1 MKITFIKKTLL
12 ILGAILIF
20 ISCSK
25 EDIDNVI
32 TNTGEVQNIDKTFL
46 AQIKKSAQE
55 FDKNTIWKGYDFS
68 SQPMYFIYRDANK
81 KPLRGYLINPKKEI
95 SGAEKLKEEDANG
108 LNVYRFD
115 RDVIKLNKA
124 LKSGNDLFEFFYKIE
139 GDAYYSQIYSDKT
152 IADKFNGAIQFA
164 THEVFHVF
172 QFATWKGTANVIQ
185 NEEKYPINTDL
196 LALQLLTLKISAKM
210 PTLTNKS
217 EIKEYLKMY
226 VAIRNKEMSIDPTP
240 NAMVKNMANEQEK
253 GEGTAKFIEVMNSY
267 KIIPDYSTA
276 FGIDNFSSFQ
286 TKKDMRSYF
295 AFGIW
300 YDTGAAVSHMLKNQE
315 AEIEEQ
321 IKAGKTLFGI
331 AKPHLNLSTAQEAA
345 ALQAAKSEFNWA
357 NIEAE
362 ALRLTQ
368 LN

>member
-1 MKITFIKKTLL
+1 
-12 ILGAILIF
+12 
-20 ISCSK
+20 
-25 EDIDNVI
+25 
-32 TNTGEVQNIDKTFL
+32 
-46 AQIKKSAQE
+46 
-55 FDKNTIWKGYDFS
+55 
-68 SQPMYFIYRDANK
+68 
-81 KPLRGYLINPKKEI
+81 
-95 SGAEKLKEEDANG
+95 
-108 LNVYRFD
+108 
-115 RDVIKLNKA
+115 
-124 LKSGNDLFEFFYKIE
+124 
-139 GDAYYSQIYSDKT
+139 
-152 IADKFNGAIQFA
+152 
-164 THEVFHVF
+164 
-172 QFATWKGTANVIQ
+172 
-185 NEEKYPINTDL
+185 
-196 LALQLLTLKISAKM
+196 M